1 GDGQCAPQVVVTG
14 VAHRGARHVPRKRE
28 RRGTRPGAPPSS
40 PLSRRPAPCYF
51 RTLARTST
59 TKTRVSSPLI
69 VGGLPSL
76 PYPSEGGRT
85 SRRRLPT
92 FAPVS
97 PLSKP
102 GTVWPVPI
110 GNLAG
115 VPDFQLESNSLPVSQ
130 SVPW

>member
-1 GDGQCAPQVVVTG
+1 PSDLWHVTSTAHSFGLPLGRRAMRPSGCRDGRRTSRSAARPPGNENGGAP
-14 VAHRGARHVPRKRE
+14 ARVPR
-28 RRGTRPGAPPSS
+28 RR
-40 PLSRRPAPCYF
+40 RRSVAALRRCYF

-102 GTVWPVPI
+102 G
-110 GNLAG
+110 
-115 VPDFQLESNSLPVSQ
+115 
-130 SVPW
+130 

>member
-1 GDGQCAPQVVVTG
+1 ASHIEERGTSPGNENGGAPV
-14 VAHRGARHVPRKRE
+14 RVPR
-28 RRGTRPGAPPSS
+28 RR
-40 PLSRRPAPCYF
+40 RRPAPCYF